1 MHHVHDLNFVAIV
14 VCAVIVWIIGA
25 LWYSPVLFAKPWVAI
40 VGRQMG
46 EKPKGVYVGMIGSL
60 LGDLFLC
67 FVLAHIIHWSGAEG
81 WLGGAHIGVL
91 MWAGFNAAVMFPQ
104 SIYEGRPLK
113 YFLINTGY
121 WLVSLVIVGAIL
133 AVWR

>member
-1 MHHVHDLNFVAIV
+1 MHHVNFVAIAVSAV
-14 VCAVIVWIIGA
+14 VVWIIGA

-60 LGDLFLC
+60 IGDFLLC
-67 FVLAHIIHWSGAEG
+67 FVLAHILMWSGQHG
-81 WLGGAHIGVL
+81 WFGGAHMGVFVW
-91 MWAGFNAAVMFPQ
+91 MGFFAAVLYPQ

-113 YFLINTGY
+113 YFLINSGY
-121 WLVSLVIVGAIL
+121 WLVSLAAAGAIL
-133 AVWR
+133 GILK